1 MLLKQ
6 ILLLSVIILLVD
18 ILWLSYFVDKLW
30 KENVQAVQKSPM
42 VIRKHYAIL
51 SYILI
56 ILGIW
61 YFVIKNIK
69 KETSVKEILFSS
81 FLFGFI
87 LYGVFDFTN
96 LAIFKD
102 FHLKTALIDMVW
114 GGILTSIAVYFT
126 TSSLR
131 VQQD

>member
-1 MLLKQ
+1 MWYKQ

-18 ILWLSYFVDKLW
+18 ILWLTYGVNKLW
-30 KENVQAVQKSPM
+30 QENVQAVQKSPM
-42 VIRKHYAIL
+42 VIRKHYALL

-61 YFVIKNIK
+61 YFVLQNIN
-69 KETSVKEILFSS
+69 KETSVKQILLSS

-102 FHLKTALIDMVW
+102 FQLKTALIDMVW

-126 TSSLR
+126 NSWLSS
-131 VQQD
+131 QQN

>member
-1 MLLKQ
+1 MWYKQ

-18 ILWLSYFVDKLW
+18 IIWLTYGVNKLW
-30 KENVQAVQKSPM
+30 QENVQAVQKSPM
-42 VIRKHYAIL
+42 VIRKHYALL

-61 YFVIKNIK
+61 YFVLQNIN
-69 KETSVKEILFSS
+69 KETSVKQILLSS

-102 FHLKTALIDMVW
+102 FQLKTALIDMVW
-114 GGILTSIAVYFT
+114 GGVLTSVAVYFT
-126 TSSLR
+126 NSWLSS
-131 VQQD
+131 

>member
-1 MLLKQ
+1 MWYKQ

-18 ILWLSYFVDKLW
+18 ILWLTYGVNKLW
-30 KENVQAVQKSPM
+30 QDNVQAVQKSPM
-42 VIRKHYAIL
+42 VIRKHYALL

-61 YFVIKNIK
+61 YFVLQHIN
-69 KETSVKEILFSS
+69 KETSVKQILLSS

-102 FHLKTALIDMVW
+102 FQLKTALIDMVW
-114 GGILTSIAVYFT
+114 GGVLTSVAVYFT

-131 VQQD
+131 

>member
-1 MLLKQ
+1 MWYKQ

-18 ILWLSYFVDKLW
+18 ILWLTYGVNKLW
-30 KENVQAVQKSPM
+30 QDNVQAVQKSPM
-42 VIRKHYAIL
+42 VIRKHYALL

-61 YFVIKNIK
+61 YFVLRHIN
-69 KETSVKEILFSS
+69 KETSVNQILLSS

-102 FHLKTALIDMVW
+102 FQLKTALIDMVW
-114 GGILTSIAVYFT
+114 GGVLTSVAVYFT
-126 TSSLR
+126 TRLN
-131 VQQD
+131 VEH

>member
-1 MLLKQ
+1 MWYKQ

-18 ILWLSYFVDKLW
+18 ILWLTYGVNKLW
-30 KENVQAVQKSPM
+30 QENVQAVQKSPM
-42 VIRKHYAIL
+42 VIRKHYALL

-61 YFVIKNIK
+61 YFVLQHIN
-69 KETSVKEILFSS
+69 KETSVKQILLSS

-102 FHLKTALIDMVW
+102 FQLKTALIDMVW
-114 GGILTSIAVYFT
+114 GGVLTSVAVYFT
-126 TSSLR
+126 TSSLC
-131 VQQD
+131 